1 MKSFYFSGR
10 VTTAM
15 KNKAEFIKK
24 ETFIFIPF
32 QRRLRIR
39 YFSFFYFC
47 YHVTDVHSSYIHQS
61 CFISF
66 LLVSSYT

>member
-24 ETFIFIPF
+24 RLSFLYHFSDGYAFGIFP
-32 QRRLRIR
+32 
-39 YFSFFYFC
+39 S
-47 YHVTDVHSSYIHQS
+47 
-61 CFISF
+61 FISATMLQMFTQAIYTKVALF
-66 LLVSSYT
+66 LFTGQ